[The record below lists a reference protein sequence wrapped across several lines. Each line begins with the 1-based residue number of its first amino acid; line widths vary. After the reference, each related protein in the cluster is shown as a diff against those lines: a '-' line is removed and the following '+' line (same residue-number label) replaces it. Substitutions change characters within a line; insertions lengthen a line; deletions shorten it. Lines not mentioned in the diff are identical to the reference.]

1 MKSLNNKKLNSKQIR
16 NYLENKIESC
26 KGHRLELIE
35 ALKAIKFSIESAMKI
50 GGGKAQGNLIRS
62 KKPINLIHEV
72 IKSELVIT
80 GVDSE
85 LIKPGPGIT
94 NGELKLS
101 GFLKRKDQ
109 DISIIPENLKQNKET
124 LQFEG
129 ILKNKIDIYGKNF
142 TEQTLSINVRSQL
155 SSFAKNF
162 DTLYERTF
170 AEAFNLHTR
179 CPKMVL
185 GELYMIAIQEYD
197 SDAAK
202 SRKVKFKTVTNI
214 EKHIEKYLLAF
225 DAINRRISHMGE
237 FHKYERICLLI
248 VDFNRKVPKV
258 YSDDNELIKD
268 KLLPQNS
275 KSSIKNLS
283 FETFITELLKI
294 YSSRF

>member
-1 MKSLNNKKLNSKQIR
+1 
-16 NYLENKIESC
+16 
-26 KGHRLELIE
+26 
-35 ALKAIKFSIESAMKI
+35 
-50 GGGKAQGNLIRS
+50 
-62 KKPINLIHEV
+62 
-72 IKSELVIT
+72 
-80 GVDSE
+80 
-85 LIKPGPGIT
+85 
-94 NGELKLS
+94 
-101 GFLKRKDQ
+101 
-109 DISIIPENLKQNKET
+109 
-124 LQFEG
+124 
-129 ILKNKIDIYGKNF
+129 
-142 TEQTLSINVRSQL
+142 
-155 SSFAKNF
+155 
-162 DTLYERTF
+162 
-170 AEAFNLHTR
+170 
-179 CPKMVL
+179 
-185 GELYMIAIQEYD
+185 MIAIQEYD

-294 YSSRF
+294 YSSRFWTDKFNWYLVIKNSSISSLFSNFLNSFISLSLNIGMLNFSIKFFW